1 MKISKIKVISIILIL
16 LICISGCK
24 KNDSGYINKI
34 PENIENKASYE
45 KIENKENNEN
55 KENKEKK
62 GKKEEQK
69 NSYIEASVS
78 EKEQTTEK
86 EDKKEEKVFVPEK
99 KEELNKQIEP
109 EKEEITKQASEEK
122 KEAKPLPVNPEETV
136 ISDVEHSCIISV
148 RCDTI
153 FDNLNSLDPEKK
165 ELIPKDGIILSER
178 KAVFY
183 EGESV
188 FNILFRELKKNKIH
202 LEFMSTPVYNSVYI
216 EGINNIYEFD
226 CGELSGWM
234 YKVNG
239 WFPNYGCSR
248 YQLKEGDTVELIYTC
263 DLGRDIGGGYA
274 AGKQKD
280 E

>member
-1 MKISKIKVISIILIL
+1 MYFFIVMITSAFINTAFNHEGITVLYYLPDGNPLTFESVVYGFASSVMLINVIVWFSCYSSVMTSDKFIYLFGKIIPSLSLIFSMTL
-16 LICISGCK
+16 S
-24 KNDSGYINKI
+24 
-34 PENIENKASYE
+34 
-45 KIENKENNEN
+45 
-55 KENKEKK
+55 
-62 GKKEEQK
+62 
-69 NSYIEASVS
+69 
-78 EKEQTTEK
+78 
-86 EDKKEEKVFVPEK
+86 F
-99 KEELNKQIEP
+99 
-109 EKEEITKQASEEK
+109 
-122 KEAKPLPVNPEETV
+122 
-136 ISDVEHSCIISV
+136 
-148 RCDTI
+148 
-153 FDNLNSLDPEKK
+153 
-165 ELIPKDGIILSER
+165 IPKDGIILSER

-226 CGELSGWM
+226 CCELSGWM